1 MLEPSGF
8 REAIKT
14 ADVAHPIPF
23 LFVVLLAFALACF
36 GVAVAASDLLRW
48 FVVGTGLVSAAS
60 AIAMALFAM
69 VARPE
74 LLRSERH
81 SLITRAIDVL
91 EDSDMDPAIVES
103 MERMV
108 LENGRQVLAR
118 ERQGK
123 GRKPGP
129 SRIEDTSNG

>member
-1 MLEPSGF
+1 
-8 REAIKT
+8 
-14 ADVAHPIPF
+14 
-23 LFVVLLAFALACF
+23 
-36 GVAVAASDLLRW
+36 
-48 FVVGTGLVSAAS
+48 
-60 AIAMALFAM
+60 MALFAM